1 MNDLR
6 INNGTPPPAYPNTRS
21 APPVDEKKLA
31 AEQPTKAAPVKNE
44 SFLPAEKL
52 KQQAKP
58 ENAVKEAKRLS
69 EELQRRVGGADSQ
82 LQFSVDESTG
92 ESVIKV
98 MDKATN
104 EMIRQIPSEEML
116 QIAKALD
123 RFQESFLVNSKA

>member
-1 MNDLR
+1 MIDLR
-6 INNGTPPPAYPNTRS
+6 INNGTPPPAYPNTRNAPLVEEKKVAVEQKQAS
-21 APPVDEKKLA
+21 APAQNSQGQV
-31 AEQPTKAAPVKNE
+31 EQ
-44 SFLPAEKL
+44 L

-98 MDKATN
+98 MDKETN

>member
-6 INNGTPPPAYPNTRS
+6 ISNGMPPPVYPGTRS
-21 APPVDEKKLA
+21 APLVEEKKVA
-31 AEQPTKAAPVKNE
+31 AEQKQAATSLQNP
-44 SFLPAEKL
+44 LGQAEQI
-52 KQQAKP
+52 KQQSKP
-58 ENAVKEAKRLS
+58 ENLFKEAKRLS

-104 EMIRQIPSEEML
+104 EIIRQIPSEEML

-123 RFQESFLVNSKA
+123 RFQESFLINSKA

>member
-6 INNGTPPPAYPNTRS
+6 INNGTPPPAYTNTRS

-31 AEQPTKAAPVKNE
+31 AEQTTESVSVKTKSVQ
-44 SFLPAEKL
+44 AETV
-52 KQQAKP
+52 KQQIKP
-58 ENAVKEAKRLS
+58 ESSAKEARRLS

-82 LQFSVDESTG
+82 LQFTVDEETG
-92 ESVIKV
+92 ESIIKV
-98 MDKATN
+98 TDKATK
-104 EMIRQIPSEEML
+104 EVIRQIPSEEML

>member
-21 APPVDEKKLA
+21 APPVEEKKVATEQKQAATPLQNA
-31 AEQPTKAAPVKNE
+31 SEQAEQI
-44 SFLPAEKL
+44 
-52 KQQAKP
+52 KQQSKP
-58 ENAVKEAKRLS
+58 ENAGKEAKRLS

>member
-1 MNDLR
+1 MSDLR
-6 INNGTPPPAYPNTRS
+6 INNGTPPPVYPNTRS
-21 APPVDEKKLA
+21 SPAVEEKKVAVEQNQA
-31 AEQPTKAAPVKNE
+31 AMPAQNTQGRVEQ
-44 SFLPAEKL
+44 L

-69 EELQRRVGGADSQ
+69 EELQRRVGGVDSQ

>member
-6 INNGTPPPAYPNTRS
+6 INNGTPPPVYPGTRS
-21 APPVDEKKLA
+21 APLVEEKKVA
-31 AEQPTKAAPVKNE
+31 AEQKQAATPLQNASE
-44 SFLPAEKL
+44 QAEQI
-52 KQQAKP
+52 KQQSKP
-58 ENAVKEAKRLS
+58 ENSLKEAKRLS